1 MTLARCRSAVLLGV
15 TAHPV
20 EVEVHIGGMPGFSL
34 GGLPDTSVL
43 QARDRVRAAV
53 LSSGAAWPQQ
63 RITANLSPA
72 SLPKHGTHFDLALAL
87 AVLAASGTVP
97 VHALDGLTVLGE
109 LGLDGRV
116 RPVPGVLPA
125 VLAAARAG
133 CRSVIVPAG
142 NVPEADVVCEVV
154 AGVHVQGA
162 ATLAALLA
170 RMTGTPLPTEGP
182 SVDGPVPPT
191 DVSAHAPA
199 DSMADSSPSTPVLR
213 VDEGDLADVAGQPV
227 ARRLVEVAAA
237 GGHHLLLTGPPG
249 TGKTMLA
256 RRLPGLLPPLGLE
269 QSLEVTAV
277 HSVAGLVDPSAPLVR
292 RPPFVDP
299 HHSSSAAALVG
310 GGSGIVRPGAVSLA
324 HHGVLLLDEAPEFSR
339 PSLEA
344 LRQPLER
351 GHVLIQRAGS
361 TSRFPARVQL
371 VLTANPCPCGFAG
384 SVLRACTCAPMAVR
398 RYQGRLSGP
407 LLDRVDLHGTVVPAT
422 AASLA
427 ADTAQRDSSATVA
440 ARVSTARERQARRF
454 ADQRWRS
461 NADIP
466 PSSLTGAW
474 APTAAAAA
482 MLADALARG
491 VLSARGRDRVAR
503 VAWTLA
509 DLTGDPR
516 PGLDHVTEAMAYHRG
531 AAGVMVS

>member
-1 MTLARCRSAVLLGV
+1 VALARCRSVVLLGV
-15 TAHPV
+15 SAHPV

-53 LSSGAAWPQQ
+53 LSSGGTWPQQ

-97 VHALDGLTVLGE
+97 AQALDGLTVLGE

-125 VLAAARAG
+125 VLATARAG
-133 CRSVIVPAG
+133 GTRVIVPAA
-142 NVPEADVVCEVV
+142 NAAEADVVSGVV
-154 AGVHVQGA
+154 VQGA
-162 ATLAALLA
+162 TSLATLLA
-170 RMTGTPLPTEGP
+170 RMTGQPVPAEVPSGDEPTPSTAVPRSAPLPRG
-182 SVDGPVPPT
+182 D
-191 DVSAHAPA
+191 D
-199 DSMADSSPSTPVLR
+199 
-213 VDEGDLADVAGQPV
+213 GDLADVAGQPV

-237 GGHHLLLTGPPG
+237 GRHHLLLAGPPG

-256 RRLPGLLPPLGLE
+256 RRLPGLLPPLGVE
-269 QSLEVTAV
+269 ESLEVTAV
-277 HSVAGLVDPSAPLVR
+277 HSVAGLVDPADPLVR

-324 HHGVLLLDEAPEFSR
+324 HHGVLLLDEAPEFPR
-339 PSLEA
+339 PALEA

-361 TSRFPARVQL
+361 TSRFPADVQL

-384 SVLRACTCAPMAVR
+384 SVVRACTCAPMAVR

-422 AASLA
+422 PAALA
-427 ADTAQRDSSATVA
+427 ADAGERESSATVA
-440 ARVSTARERQARRF
+440 QRVLAARDRQAQRF
-454 ADQRWRS
+454 ADQPWSS

-466 PSSLTGAW
+466 PSGLTGAW
-474 APTAAAAA
+474 APDPAAVA

-491 VLSARGRDRVAR
+491 VVSARGRDRVAR
-503 VAWTLA
+503 VSWTLA
-509 DLTGDPR
+509 DLAGDAR
-516 PGLDHVTEAMAYHRG
+516 PGLDHVTEAMAYHRS
-531 AAGVMVS
+531 AAGVTVT